1 MVSIHTHMHMDM
13 DMDMVLFVMHLDID
27 TKRLHTLLP
36 KGRAYSF
43 GLWHQ
48 GHVVSGGIVAE
59 LALLLEL

>member
-36 KGRAYSF
+36 KGNLRDEPIHS
-43 GLWHQ
+43 
-48 GHVVSGGIVAE
+48 VCGIKAT
-59 LALLLEL
+59 LSPAAS